1 MGFPVAA
8 MLALAV
14 ALISSASRADGVDAE
29 ADCLLKCSGQY
40 NICLASQVSTQ
51 AALWCKTR
59 HARGLARKGRT
70 ERLSSA
76 HADA

>member
-51 AALWCKTR
+51 AACMVQNEARQRACKE
-59 HARGLARKGRT
+59 KK
-70 ERLSSA
+70 
-76 HADA
+76 D

>member
-8 MLALAV
+8 MLVLAV

-29 ADCLLKCSGQY
+29 ADCLLKCSGQS

-51 AALWCKTR
+51 AACMVQNEACQRACKEKKDSEVLLCSR
-59 HARGLARKGRT
+59 
-70 ERLSSA
+70 
-76 HADA
+76 